1 MSDKKR
7 LMGYYSTDNKNS
19 LLYDLKRLFKDLY
32 SFARNLISHPKP
44 CQIRVTHGAQR
55 KMGSVP
61 ILLTFLTIILVF
73 ISFALY
79 LPKAQSSGIFLNQTD
94 WSGGA
99 REGMVATESDW
110 LNYDSADA
118 EIDVSQA
125 GNITLALIEGLFED
139 TTSDHFKEGTLD
151 ETLVISDGGISL
163 SHPIRVNEY
172 TVGTMPRISVT
183 ASNIS
188 GSDPWTIVLNSSPD
202 LSRIFKSDKFTDSTG
217 RVYKILSVSDVK
229 DTIIVIDSEGL
240 AAAPSAGAAT
250 VGRWF
255 TTLAAWE
262 GAREGDITVNGQ
274 DAIERALC
282 YADGSGPGAG
292 AIDTSTPTIDGWT
305 TDEEHYIEIIVP
317 KSERHTGVWTL
328 GAYTLS
334 TSSNAPNLFVHADY
348 TKVRGLQVESQSEG
362 RHYAVRVA
370 AAGVEVTDNIIKG
383 ANMASMKNWNFGIL
397 LSEDSDANVA
407 NNIIYHFKSSG
418 KKGRGIVG
426 GKNSDARVYNNTIYG
441 CDVGLDRGLGGGTW
455 ITQNNI
461 SYRNKNNFH
470 GEFEATS
477 RNNLSGPVEGGAPGL
492 KAVNKTFVDFL
503 DEDGLDFHLNALDA
517 HARNGGA
524 NLITD
529 ELFAF
534 AQDIDGAARPM
545 PTTSGDRWDIGADE
559 A

>member
-1 MSDKKR
+1 
-7 LMGYYSTDNKNS
+7 
-19 LLYDLKRLFKDLY
+19 
-32 SFARNLISHPKP
+32 
-44 CQIRVTHGAQR
+44 
-55 KMGSVP
+55 
-61 ILLTFLTIILVF
+61 
-73 ISFALY
+73 
-79 LPKAQSSGIFLNQTD
+79 
-94 WSGGA
+94 
-99 REGMVATESDW
+99 
-110 LNYDSADA
+110 
-118 EIDVSQA
+118 
-125 GNITLALIEGLFED
+125 
-139 TTSDHFKEGTLD
+139 
-151 ETLVISDGGISL
+151 
-163 SHPIRVNEY
+163 
-172 TVGTMPRISVT
+172 
-183 ASNIS
+183 
-188 GSDPWTIVLNSSPD
+188 
-202 LSRIFKSDKFTDSTG
+202 
-217 RVYKILSVSDVK
+217 
-229 DTIIVIDSEGL
+229 
-240 AAAPSAGAAT
+240 
-250 VGRWF
+250 
-255 TTLAAWE
+255 
-262 GAREGDITVNGQ
+262 
-274 DAIERALC
+274 
-282 YADGSGPGAG
+282 SGPGAG

-455 ITQNNI
+455 IAQNNI

-559 A
+559 SGASAVITHSIGAANRDFATLQAWEDARQGDLTKRHIFRTAGQTAAFVDGETVENASGAKGTYVKERDTPAVSERVMTLDGVTGMFSTGDKLTGGMSGATATLEMALAVSGVI